1 VLAVVLAGAFV
12 VVPRLLAPR
21 RSEAAL
27 TGAVRDAVAEYWL
40 SGAREFPP
48 ALAGLADYWTRYHL
62 VKAVTAGLLVV
73 VLVALAVRAGRR
85 PVLASLAAVPA
96 LFAVALVM
104 ANVQGALAPFAS
116 LLPMAAGGG
125 APSAVLEPAR
135 QNLAGALASGAPPA
149 PAVEMMVADFAYY
162 HVVLVVIAAVVA
174 VALAGVSWSFWRR
187 PAGTPGRRWWAVTSA
202 VAALLVSVI
211 AVANTTT
218 AADPAPAL
226 LAFLGGG

>member
-1 VLAVVLAGAFV
+1 MLAVVLAGAFV
-12 VVPRLLAPR
+12 AVPPLLAPR

-48 ALAGLADYWTRYHL
+48 ALAGLVGYWTGYHL
-62 VKAVTAGLLVV
+62 IKAVTAGLLLI
-73 VLVALAVRAGRR
+73 VLVALAVRFGRR
-85 PVLASLAAVPA
+85 PALASLAAVPA

-125 APSAVLEPAR
+125 APSALEPAR
-135 QNLAGALASGAPPA
+135 ENLAGSLASGASPA
-149 PAVEMMVADFAYY
+149 PAVEVMVADFAYY
-162 HVVLVVIAAVVA
+162 HVVMVVIAAVVA
-174 VALAGVSWSFWRR
+174 VALAVVSWSFWKR
-187 PAGTPGRRWWAVTSA
+187 PVMPGRRWWAVTSA

-211 AVANTTT
+211 AVANTGT

-226 LAFLGGG
+226 LAFLGGGW